1 MENKKDLEVKQEE
14 VTTNQEPKKIL
25 EEEKTVQEDRDGAAC
40 DGSRSRSRDRPF
52 DHSAELCRFT

>member
-25 EEEKTVQEDRDGAAC
+25 EEEKTVQEPQQPQVQEEYLQGLIS
-40 DGSRSRSRDRPF
+40 GLT
-52 DHSAELCRFT
+52 DHPE